1 MRINVNRSSVSH
13 FSSPVTNYK
22 SYVTKNKNTTFRS
35 QENRNGIKFSNLFA
49 RITRINRGGREF
61 SRIDSI
67 YVTQSLLK
75 REAESS
81 NRASFVPPD
90 NGRLFEI
97 RSIVLIETEPCVIA
111 SCGCYNY
118 RYVSDIA
125 YCGVHKSWEKTDRHN
140 EL

>member
-1 MRINVNRSSVSH
+1 MNRSSV
-13 FSSPVTNYK
+13 
-22 SYVTKNKNTTFRS
+22 TFHKLESCDLRRIRKGS
-35 QENRNGIKFSNLFA
+35 QETNRIKFSNLFA
-49 RITRINRGGREF
+49 RAETRITRINREF
-61 SRIDSI
+61 SRFDLRYAILVETRS
-67 YVTQSLLK
+67 QKL
-75 REAESS
+75 ESS
-81 NRASFVPPD
+81 HLCPPD

-140 EL
+140 EF